1 MTYPLGGLSGVSP
14 CCCPPPPVPL
24 VPCPPKPEPAPKPC
38 PCPPRVYRNPPDVE
52 IVAGRNIDLQVD
64 KGDTVWKYTVSS
76 EADKVNVLPGE
87 HIEVQRETTDDGTD
101 FTIDAVQ
108 FPVKI
113 DGDSADVLYGDGTPN
128 NPLGVYDFA
137 GATEQDDG
145 KPGAVPAPTKNE
157 RNYYLKGDGTWSSVD
172 IPEQV
177 QSDWNETSTVSPA
190 YILNKPDIDAKID
203 AETRRAKTAEA
214 AATTEVKAGDNTTVS
229 DEIAPDGHHVY
240 KVSAEAEPQVQADWV
255 QDNPDAVD
263 FIKNKP
269 DIAAMI
275 GEETERAKAAESELS
290 EAITAE
296 KSRAETAEAALDTE
310 LNAEVER
317 ATAEEQSLEGS
328 ISAETE
334 RATAAE
340 VSISEAV
347 ATEIARAE
355 AAESEL
361 SEAINTEKSRAE
373 TAEESLGQSV
383 SALETRAT
391 DLETRVTVLEGD
403 VDKLEEDLSDLS
415 EHVDTELAKKEDKS
429 NKVASWQSVP
439 DDTHYPT
446 EKLVFDTISDIGKP
460 LVWKGPKTVS
470 ELNDPSSIVGL
481 KTGWAYT
488 LTDRGALN
496 DGTLNVEPGDEVAW
510 TEDENWFKVGS
521 EGVVV
526 FKATKES
533 GVWAWPS
540 AEDVVAALSSN
551 TFVVIRTA
559 DDTVRYYTFTEAGE
573 GSWVFTSGTD
583 SMIELNESDG
593 TYSWSEPRDIVVAR
607 DGISVDTGSTGTT
620 ITNTD
625 HVYKETVE
633 GTLDGTVYTVNVPD
647 DTYALVEVPLTAT
660 ELVVNV
666 GEAGDGTTVSES
678 YFQFTLAD
686 GSVLDDI
693 LVKQNGAECLL
704 MGPMSYPSKVTYQG
718 RVVNGIATII
728 GYSPVFYNKEW
739 IGAGNGVLLTAGN
752 GVKFAFHNKEV

>member
-1 MTYPLGGLSGVSP
+1 MKRCNCHPPKPAKPIPGPVQHTGSSLYPDVGPRPLP
-14 CCCPPPPVPL
+14 PCPPMHPRPPVP
-24 VPCPPKPEPAPKPC
+24 VPEPWVIDTSLKDIEVVGVGEI
-38 PCPPRVYRNPPDVE
+38 RVSRTEDFLTRTYE
-52 IVAGRNIDLQVD
+52 IGVDLS
-64 KGDTVWKYTVSS
+64 KK
-76 EADKVNVLPGE
+76 ADKTYVDAELAKKADKINILPGD
-87 HIEVQRETTDDGTD
+87 HIAVQRETTDDGTD

-113 DGDSADVLYGDGTPN
+113 DGDSDDILYGDGTPN

-145 KPGAVPAPTKNE
+145 KPGAVPAPTKDE
-157 RNYYLKGDGTWSSVD
+157 RNLYLKGDGTWSSVD

-177 QSDWNETSTVSPA
+177 QSDWSETSTVSPA
-190 YILNKPDIDAKID
+190 YV
-203 AETRRAKTAEA
+203 R
-214 AATTEVKAGDNTTVS
+214 
-229 DEIAPDGHHVY
+229 
-240 KVSAEAEPQVQADWV
+240 
-255 QDNPDAVD
+255 
-263 FIKNKP
+263 NKP

-275 GEETERAKAAESELS
+275 GEETERAKDAESELS
-290 EAITAE
+290 EAI
-296 KSRAETAEAALDTE
+296 
-310 LNAEVER
+310 
-317 ATAEEQSLEGS
+317 
-328 ISAETE
+328 
-334 RATAAE
+334 
-340 VSISEAV
+340 
-347 ATEIARAE
+347 IA
-355 AAESEL
+355 
-361 SEAINTEKSRAE
+361 EKSRAE

-391 DLETRVTVLEGD
+391 DLETRTTVLGGD

-415 EHVDTELAKKEDKS
+415 EHVDTELAKTEDKS
-429 NKVASWQSVP
+429 NKVSSWQSVP

-460 LVWKGPKTVS
+460 LVWKGPKTVA
-470 ELNDPSSIVGL
+470 ELNDPSSIIGL
-481 KTGWAYT
+481 KTGWTYT

-496 DGTLNVEPGDEVAW
+496 DGTVNVEPGDEVAW
-510 TEDENWFKVGS
+510 TEDANWFKVGS

-526 FKATKES
+526 FKATNES
-533 GVWAWPS
+533 GIWTWPV
-540 AEDVVAALSSN
+540 AEDVVAALSSG
-551 TFVVIRTA
+551 TFVVLRTA

-573 GSWVFTSGTD
+573 GSWVFTSGSD
-583 SMIELNESDG
+583 SVIELNEFDG
-593 TYSWSEPRDIVVAR
+593 TYSWTKPRDAIVAG

-620 ITNTD
+620 VTNTD

-647 DTYALVEVPLTAT
+647 DTYALVEVPLAAT

-666 GEAGDGTTVSES
+666 GETGDGTTVSES

-693 LVKQNGAECLL
+693 LVKQNGVECPL

-718 RVVNGIATII
+718 RVVNGIAMII

>member
-1 MTYPLGGLSGVSP
+1 MHPR
-14 CCCPPPPVPL
+14 PPVP
-24 VPCPPKPEPAPKPC
+24 VPEPWVIDTSLKDIEVVGVGEI
-38 PCPPRVYRNPPDVE
+38 RVGRTEDFLTRTYE
-52 IVAGRNIDLQVD
+52 IGVDLS
-64 KGDTVWKYTVSS
+64 KK
-76 EADKVNVLPGE
+76 ADKTYVDAELAKKADKINILPGD
-87 HIEVQRETTDDGTD
+87 HIAVQRETTDDGTD

-113 DGDSADVLYGDGTPN
+113 DGDSDDILYGDGTPN

-145 KPGAVPAPTKNE
+145 KPGAVPAPTKDE
-157 RNYYLKGDGTWSSVD
+157 RNFYLKGDGTWSSVD

-177 QSDWNETSTVSPA
+177 QSDWSETSTVSPA
-190 YILNKPDIDAKID
+190 YV
-203 AETRRAKTAEA
+203 R
-214 AATTEVKAGDNTTVS
+214 
-229 DEIAPDGHHVY
+229 
-240 KVSAEAEPQVQADWV
+240 
-255 QDNPDAVD
+255 
-263 FIKNKP
+263 NKP

-275 GEETERAKAAESELS
+275 GEETERA
-290 EAITAE
+290 
-296 KSRAETAEAALDTE
+296 
-310 LNAEVER
+310 
-317 ATAEEQSLEGS
+317 
-328 ISAETE
+328 
-334 RATAAE
+334 
-340 VSISEAV
+340 
-347 ATEIARAE
+347 E

-361 SEAINTEKSRAE
+361 SEAIIAEKSRAE

-391 DLETRVTVLEGD
+391 DLETRTTVLGGD

-415 EHVDTELAKKEDKS
+415 EHVDTELAKTEDKS
-429 NKVASWQSVP
+429 NKVSSWQSVP

-460 LVWKGPKTVS
+460 LVWKGPKTVA
-470 ELNDPSSIVGL
+470 ELNDPSSIIGL
-481 KTGWAYT
+481 KTGWTYT

-496 DGTLNVEPGDEVAW
+496 DGTVNVEPGDEVAW
-510 TEDENWFKVGS
+510 TEDANWFKAGS

-533 GVWAWPS
+533 GIWTWPV
-540 AEDVVAALSSN
+540 AEDVVAALSSG
-551 TFVVIRTA
+551 TFVVLRTA

-573 GSWVFTSGTD
+573 GSWVFTSGSD
-583 SMIELNESDG
+583 SVIELNESDG
-593 TYSWSEPRDIVVAR
+593 TYSWTEPRDAIVAG

-620 ITNTD
+620 VTNTD

-647 DTYALVEVPLTAT
+647 DTYALVEVPLAAT

-666 GEAGDGTTVSES
+666 GETGDGTTVSES

-693 LVKQNGAECLL
+693 LVKQNGVECPL

-728 GYSPVFYNKEW
+728 GYSPV
-739 IGAGNGVLLTAGN
+739 
-752 GVKFAFHNKEV
+752 

>member
-1 MTYPLGGLSGVSP
+1 MHPR
-14 CCCPPPPVPL
+14 PPVP
-24 VPCPPKPEPAPKPC
+24 VPEPWVIDTSLKDIEVVGVGEI
-38 PCPPRVYRNPPDVE
+38 RVSRTEDFLTRTYE
-52 IVAGRNIDLQVD
+52 IGVDLS
-64 KGDTVWKYTVSS
+64 KK
-76 EADKVNVLPGE
+76 ADKTYVDAELAKKADKINILPGD
-87 HIEVQRETTDDGTD
+87 HIAVQRETTDDGTD

-113 DGDSADVLYGDGTPN
+113 DGDSDDILYGDGTPN

-145 KPGAVPAPTKNE
+145 KPGAVPAPTKDE
-157 RNYYLKGDGTWSSVD
+157 RNLYLKGDGTWSSVD

-177 QSDWNETSTVSPA
+177 QSDWSETSTVSPA
-190 YILNKPDIDAKID
+190 YV
-203 AETRRAKTAEA
+203 R
-214 AATTEVKAGDNTTVS
+214 
-229 DEIAPDGHHVY
+229 
-240 KVSAEAEPQVQADWV
+240 
-255 QDNPDAVD
+255 
-263 FIKNKP
+263 NKP

-275 GEETERAKAAESELS
+275 GEETERAKDAESELS
-290 EAITAE
+290 EAIIAE
-296 KSRAETAEAALDTE
+296 KSRAETAEAALYTE

-328 ISAETE
+328 IAAEAE
-334 RATAAE
+334 RATAVEA
-340 VSISEAV
+340 SIGEAV
-347 ATEIARAE
+347 STETTRAE

-361 SEAINTEKSRAE
+361 SEAIIAEKSRAE

-391 DLETRVTVLEGD
+391 DLETRTTVLGGD

-415 EHVDTELAKKEDKS
+415 EHVDTELAKTEDKS
-429 NKVASWQSVP
+429 NKVSSWQSVP

-460 LVWKGPKTVS
+460 LVWKGPKTVA
-470 ELNDPSSIVGL
+470 ELNDPSSIIGL
-481 KTGWAYT
+481 KTGWTYT

-496 DGTLNVEPGDEVAW
+496 DGTVNVEPGDEVAW
-510 TEDENWFKVGS
+510 TEDANWFKVGS

-533 GVWAWPS
+533 GVWSWPS
-540 AEDVVAALSSN
+540 AEDVAAALSSG
-551 TFVVIRTA
+551 TFVVLRTA

-573 GSWVFTSGTD
+573 GRWVFTSGSD
-583 SMIELNESDG
+583 SVIELNESEG
-593 TYSWSEPRDIVVAR
+593 TYSWSGPRDIVVAG

-620 ITNTD
+620 VTNTD

-647 DTYALVEVPLTAT
+647 DTYALVEVPLAAT

-666 GEAGDGTTVSES
+666 GETGDGTTVSES

-693 LVKQNGAECLL
+693 LVKQNGVECPL

-739 IGAGNGVLLTAGN
+739 IGAGDGVLLTAGN

>member
-1 MTYPLGGLSGVSP
+1 MKRCNCHPPKPTKPIPGSVQHTGSSLYPDVGPRPLP
-14 CCCPPPPVPL
+14 PCPPMHPRPPVP
-24 VPCPPKPEPAPKPC
+24 VPEPWVIDTSLKDIEVVGVGEI
-38 PCPPRVYRNPPDVE
+38 RVSRTEDFLTRTYE
-52 IVAGRNIDLQVD
+52 IGVDLS
-64 KGDTVWKYTVSS
+64 KK
-76 EADKVNVLPGE
+76 ADKTYVDAELAKKADKINILPGD
-87 HIEVQRETTDDGTD
+87 HIAVQRETTDDGTD

-113 DGDSADVLYGDGTPN
+113 DGDSDDILYGDGTPN

-145 KPGAVPAPTKNE
+145 TPGAVPAPTKDE
-157 RNYYLKGDGTWSSVD
+157 RNFYLKGDGTWSSVD

-177 QSDWNETSTVSPA
+177 QSDWSETSTASPA
-190 YILNKPDIDAKID
+190 YV
-203 AETRRAKTAEA
+203 R
-214 AATTEVKAGDNTTVS
+214 
-229 DEIAPDGHHVY
+229 
-240 KVSAEAEPQVQADWV
+240 
-255 QDNPDAVD
+255 
-263 FIKNKP
+263 NKP

-275 GEETERAKAAESELS
+275 GEETERAKDAESELS
-290 EAITAE
+290 EAIIAE
-296 KSRAETAEAALDTE
+296 KL
-310 LNAEVER
+310 
-317 ATAEEQSLEGS
+317 
-328 ISAETE
+328 
-334 RATAAE
+334 
-340 VSISEAV
+340 
-347 ATEIARAE
+347 
-355 AAESEL
+355 
-361 SEAINTEKSRAE
+361 RAE

-391 DLETRVTVLEGD
+391 DLETRTTVLGGD

-415 EHVDTELAKKEDKS
+415 EHVDTELAKTEDKS
-429 NKVASWQSVP
+429 NKVSSWQSVP

-460 LVWKGPKTVS
+460 LVWKGPKTVA
-470 ELNDPSSIVGL
+470 ELNDPSSIIGL
-481 KTGWAYT
+481 KTGWTYT

-496 DGTLNVEPGDEVAW
+496 DGTVNVEPGDEVAW
-510 TEDENWFKVGS
+510 TEDANWFKVGS

-526 FKATKES
+526 FKATNES
-533 GVWAWPS
+533 GIWTWPV
-540 AEDVVAALSSN
+540 AEDVVAALSSG
-551 TFVVIRTA
+551 TFVVLRTA

-573 GSWVFTSGTD
+573 GSWVFTSGSD
-583 SMIELNESDG
+583 SVIELNESDG
-593 TYSWSEPRDIVVAR
+593 TYSWTEPRDAIVAG

-620 ITNTD
+620 VTNTD

-647 DTYALVEVPLTAT
+647 DTYALVEVPLAAT

-666 GEAGDGTTVSES
+666 GETGDGTTVSES

-693 LVKQNGAECLL
+693 LVKQNGVECPL

-718 RVVNGIATII
+718 RVVNGIAMII

>member
-24 VPCPPKPEPAPKPC
+24 VPCPPKPCPPKPEPAPKPC

-52 IVAGRNIDLQVD
+52 LVAGRNIDLQVD

-113 DGDSADVLYGDGTPN
+113 DGDSDDVLYGDGTPN

-145 KPGAVPAPTKNE
+145 KPGAVPAPAKNE

-172 IPEQV
+172 IPEQ
-177 QSDWNETSTVSPA
+177 E
-190 YILNKPDIDAKID
+190 
-203 AETRRAKTAEA
+203 
-214 AATTEVKAGDNTTVS
+214 
-229 DEIAPDGHHVY
+229 
-240 KVSAEAEPQVQADWV
+240 QADW
-255 QDNPDAVD
+255 DEESESSPSY
-263 FIKNKP
+263 IRNKP

-290 EAITAE
+290 DAIDTE

-317 ATAEEQSLEGS
+317 ATAEEQALEGS
-328 ISAETE
+328 ISAETG

-340 VSISEAV
+340 ASISEAV
-347 ATEIARAE
+347 VAETARAE

-391 DLETRVTVLEGD
+391 DLETRSTALEGD

-460 LVWKGPKTVS
+460 LVWKGPKTVA

-481 KTGWAYT
+481 KTGWTYT

-510 TEDENWFKVGS
+510 TEDEDWFKVGS

-533 GVWAWPS
+533 GVWTWPA

-551 TFVVIRTA
+551 TFVVLRTA

-573 GSWVFTSGTD
+573 GSWVFTSGSD
-583 SMIELNESDG
+583 SVIELNESEG
-593 TYSWSEPRDIVVAR
+593 TYSWSEPRDIVVAG
-607 DGISVDTGSTGTT
+607 DGISVDTGSAGTT
-620 ITNTD
+620 VTNTD
-625 HVYKETVE
+625 HVYKEPVE
-633 GTLDGTVYTVNVPD
+633 GTLEGTVYTVNVPD

-666 GEAGDGTTVSES
+666 GEAGDSTTVSES

-739 IGAGNGVLLTAGN
+739 IGAGDGVLLTAGN

>member
-1 MTYPLGGLSGVSP
+1 MHPR
-14 CCCPPPPVPL
+14 PPVP
-24 VPCPPKPEPAPKPC
+24 VPEPWVIDTSLKDIEVVGVGEI
-38 PCPPRVYRNPPDVE
+38 RVGRTEDFLTRTYE
-52 IVAGRNIDLQVD
+52 IGVDLS
-64 KGDTVWKYTVSS
+64 KK
-76 EADKVNVLPGE
+76 ADKTYVDAELAKKADKINILPGD
-87 HIEVQRETTDDGTD
+87 HIAVQRETTDDGTD

-113 DGDSADVLYGDGTPN
+113 DGDSDDILYGDGTPN

-145 KPGAVPAPTKNE
+145 KPGAVPAPTKDE
-157 RNYYLKGDGTWSSVD
+157 RNFYLKGDGTWSSVD

-177 QSDWNETSTVSPA
+177 QSDWSETSTVSPA
-190 YILNKPDIDAKID
+190 YV
-203 AETRRAKTAEA
+203 R
-214 AATTEVKAGDNTTVS
+214 
-229 DEIAPDGHHVY
+229 
-240 KVSAEAEPQVQADWV
+240 
-255 QDNPDAVD
+255 
-263 FIKNKP
+263 NKP

-275 GEETERAKAAESELS
+275 GEETERA
-290 EAITAE
+290 
-296 KSRAETAEAALDTE
+296 
-310 LNAEVER
+310 
-317 ATAEEQSLEGS
+317 
-328 ISAETE
+328 
-334 RATAAE
+334 
-340 VSISEAV
+340 
-347 ATEIARAE
+347 E

-361 SEAINTEKSRAE
+361 SEAIIAEKSRAE

-391 DLETRVTVLEGD
+391 DLETRTTVLGGD

-415 EHVDTELAKKEDKS
+415 EHVDTELAKTEDKS
-429 NKVASWQSVP
+429 NKVSSWQSVP

-460 LVWKGPKTVS
+460 LVWKGPKTVA
-470 ELNDPSSIVGL
+470 ELNDPSSIIGL
-481 KTGWAYT
+481 KTGWTYT

-496 DGTLNVEPGDEVAW
+496 DGTVNVEPGDEVAW
-510 TEDENWFKVGS
+510 TEDANWFKVGS

-533 GVWAWPS
+533 GIWTWPV
-540 AEDVVAALSSN
+540 AEDVVAALSSG
-551 TFVVIRTA
+551 TFVVLRTA

-573 GSWVFTSGTD
+573 GSWVFTSGSD
-583 SMIELNESDG
+583 SVIELNESDG
-593 TYSWSEPRDIVVAR
+593 TYSWTEPRDAIVAG

-620 ITNTD
+620 VTNTD

-647 DTYALVEVPLTAT
+647 DTYALVEVPLAAT

-666 GEAGDGTTVSES
+666 GETGDGTTVSES

-693 LVKQNGAECLL
+693 LVKQNGVECPL

-728 GYSPVFYNKEW
+728 GYSPV
-739 IGAGNGVLLTAGN
+739 
-752 GVKFAFHNKEV
+752 